1 MISSRFHRAGP
12 DGGDR
17 FGRMLGFSVFI
28 HLILLSFFVFSTS
41 VPSPKW
47 TFGPVH
53 TVQLVSLS
61 DRMSTGTAVSSLSR
75 EILRPQP
82 APSAIILR
90 KPVETR
96 AAVPLKREEVL
107 KKPADSIEKALA
119 AIRDRVQSVS
129 KPPPAA
135 GKQAAQAEGQ
145 AAGRADAGQ
154 ADTGQRMDPYYAEIW
169 ARIRGQW
176 SLPQGILP
184 KGNVETVINVR
195 ILRNGAVVDV
205 GFEKRSGN
213 GYFDDSAIRAVKKAS
228 PLPPLPSWIRGN
240 DIEIGIRFR
249 SDELR

>member
-12 DGGDR
+12 DGGAR

-28 HLILLSFFVFSTS
+28 HLILLSLFVFSTN
-41 VPSPKW
+41 VPAPKW

-61 DRMSTGTAVSSLSR
+61 DRMLKGTAVSSLSR
-75 EILRPQP
+75 EILQPQP

-90 KPVETR
+90 KPVETT

-107 KKPADSIEKALA
+107 KKPAGSIEKALA
-119 AIRDRVQSVS
+119 AIRDSVKS
-129 KPPPAA
+129 TPKPPPVAD
-135 GKQAAQAEGQ
+135 KQVAQAEGQ
-145 AAGRADAGQ
+145 AGQ
-154 ADTGQRMDPYYAEIW
+154 ADVGQRMDPYYAEIW

-176 SLPQGILP
+176 SMPQGILP
-184 KGNVETVINVR
+184 KGDVETIINVR
-195 ILRNGAVVDV
+195 ILRNGAVVDI
-205 GFEKRSGN
+205 GFEKKSGN
-213 GYFDDSAIRAVKKAS
+213 RYFDDSAVRALKKAS

-240 DIEIGIRFR
+240 DIEIGFRFR